1 MILRLTACSAKN
13 SNSEHL
19 VYGTMV
25 LKDNILLEFIEEA
38 NVNFLKIQYGEHFFP
53 IKPNTYDVIFLDET
67 DEQCKSFNAKININN
82 SLPIYFFVKLTPSE
96 KQQLKWMNKQK
107 WIQKDNN
114 VWYVITAILT
124 LITLYIT
131 NKS

>member
-1 MILRLTACSAKN
+1 MVLNLKAYSADTN
-13 SNSEHL
+13 YDFE
-19 VYGTMV
+19 YGTMV
-25 LKDNILLEFIEEA
+25 LKDNILLEFIEDD
-38 NVNFLKIQYGEHFFP
+38 NIGILKREYESHYFP
-53 IKPNTYDVIFLDET
+53 IEPNKYVVIFLDET
-67 DEQCKSFNAKININN
+67 DKQYKSFNAKINIKN
-82 SLPIYFFVKLTPSE
+82 SLPIYFYLKLTPSE

-124 LITLYIT
+124 LITIYIT